1 MVQFIKIIYLFIIS
15 YNCLSRVK
23 KQVQHYDKNL
33 KNSSFGVEV
42 KNCEKLN
49 NRMVESNLKGGKFNK
64 R

>member
-1 MVQFIKIIYLFIIS
+1 MNEVVRNQVKISAFRYILPDKFVCVLYGA
-15 YNCLSRVK
+15 LS
-23 KQVQHYDKNL
+23 DI
-33 KNSSFGVEV
+33 FGVEV